1 MGEQHLKVLL
11 VDDSTLHLRGLREL
25 LDEVP
30 GLLVVHEA
38 QTEQQA
44 RQWLRDHPE
53 GWDLAIVDLFLQ
65 QGHGFNI
72 LKDCRDRLPWQR
84 VVVLSNYSVG
94 PVREHVRNAG
104 ADAFFD
110 KLRDMEALR
119 DYCAAMPQVAQGLSA
134 GPASP
139 ARWK

>member
-1 MGEQHLKVLL
+1 MGERHLKVLL
-11 VDDSTLHLRGLREL
+11 VDDSPLHLRNVREL

-30 GLLVVHEA
+30 GLAVVHEA

-44 RQWLRDHPE
+44 RQWLQEHPE

-72 LKDCRDRLPWQR
+72 LKQCRGRLPSQR

-110 KLRDMEALR
+110 KLWDMEALR
-119 DYCAAMPQVAQGLSA
+119 HFCSGMAPGAQGLSA

-139 ARWK
+139 ARWS

>member
-1 MGEQHLKVLL
+1 MGEQYLKVLL
-11 VDDSTLHLRGLREL
+11 VDDSPLHLRSVREL
-25 LDEVP
+25 LEDVP
-30 GLLVVHEA
+30 GLAVVHEA

-44 RQWLRDHPE
+44 RQWLQEHPE

-72 LKDCRDRLPWQR
+72 LKECRGRLPWQR

-94 PVREHVRNAG
+94 PVREHVRDAG

-110 KLRDMEALR
+110 KLRDMAALR
-119 DYCAAMPQVAQGLSA
+119 DYCSAMPVMVQGFSA
-134 GPASP
+134 CAPHGA
-139 ARWK
+139 

>member
-11 VDDSTLHLRGLREL
+11 VDDSTLHLRSLREL

-30 GLLVVHEA
+30 GLFVVQEA

-72 LKDCRDRLPWQR
+72 LKDCRGRLPGQR

-110 KLRDMEALR
+110 KLQDMEALR
-119 DYCAAMPQVAQGLSA
+119 DYCAAMPLAARDFSA
-134 GPASP
+134 GPAAP

>member
-1 MGEQHLKVLL
+1 MGEQYLKLLL
-11 VDDSTLHLRGLREL
+11 VDDSMLYLRSLREL

-30 GLLVVHEA
+30 GLAVVHEA
-38 QTEQQA
+38 QTEQQS
-44 RQWLRDHPE
+44 RQWLQDHPE

-72 LKDCRDRLPWQR
+72 LKDCRGRLPWQR

-119 DYCAAMPQVAQGLSA
+119 DYCSALAAAAAGFSA

-139 ARWK
+139 ARWP